1 MELKEKI
8 RAYIKRNLV
17 VFEEDV
23 SFTDADNIFEL
34 GFVNSLFA
42 MKLVTFVER
51 EFEVEIDNE
60 DLDINNFKSVENI
73 ALLVEKKMAC

>member
-8 RAYIKRNLV
+8 RAYIKKNLV

-51 EFEVEIDNE
+51 EFDVEIDNE

-73 ALLVEKKMAC
+73 ALLVEKKMA